1 MLISP
6 PDNDFWLR
14 VSSVYIR
21 NKITVGLLTTQN
33 IKFDHLILSDN
44 VSVDNFI
51 SLRRTESYTF
61 NSIGTFNEL

>member
-1 MLISP
+1 M
-6 PDNDFWLR
+6 
-14 VSSVYIR
+14 YIR